1 MCHYFMG
8 YRFFIACVQ
17 ISFISFVVDIFLPF
31 TSLLRYQEL
40 HFQIPSPVL
49 LSPCYQQKQIGIP
62 QQNKLYL
69 LHFSLFSRDTIYNNA
84 KTQLWKNNSRALT
97 TLFGH
102 NDAEYKKFNKL
113 FIRYTFSIAHI
124 IVLLFITFLI
134 IFHIYNLLLKVIS
147 IGNSMICSDIRHK
160 YHEWYFEI
168 VIRNFTSH

>member
-1 MCHYFMG
+1 MCHTFMG
-8 YRFFIACVQ
+8 CRFFYCLR
-17 ISFISFVVDIFLPF
+17 SDIFYILCCRFFLPF
-31 TSLLRYQEL
+31 TSLLRNQEL

-84 KTQLWKNNSRALT
+84 KTQLWQNNSRALT

-134 IFHIYNLLLKVIS
+134 IFHIYNLLLTVI
-147 IGNSMICSDIRHK
+147 IERKHEIAPHILK
-160 YHEWYFEI
+160 YSL
-168 VIRNFTSH
+168 VCTCCK